1 MKARGGCGDHGSWG
15 GPQVVRCAR
24 RGWTFTEPGRE
35 ERASAKR
42 CWQRFV
48 HQNYGCFVLD
58 RRLDLRGGRRFLTSG
73 SQEVNPRA
81 QTPQWN
87 VLGWSQGP
95 SDDRTAP
102 QQLDRTEIS
111 VKMQLRGCQNA
122 HRFSQFQAA
131 KNSPHALRKHHGTSC
146 VDPKLVLTIR
156 RRHSSCFARPSSCQP
171 SGILKRDPG
180 RISAGVR
187 ESTGSRSTAGQSTIV
202 PALRLGQAAGM
213 RAADKRA
220 CASVTWLVRPQV
232 RGGFVAPKMMSGRD
246 HGCLPARIH
255 RETKYKPQRRPGEG
269 ARVWEAML
277 GFSRARG
284 CTGSWQ
290 RQNMMSGR
298 DHGSLPARIHRETKS
313 QPRRRPG
320 EGARVWEAM
329 LEFSRSRGAQGW
341 QRQNLA
347 SCRVSRRG
355 SACGPLSA
363 LTKPSPRRWTPHSS
377 ASPPLRP
384 RPPQKCEGWA

>member
-1 MKARGGCGDHGSWG
+1 M
-15 GPQVVRCAR
+15 RCAR
-24 RGWTFTEPGRE
+24 RGWTFTEPGRD

-42 CWQRFV
+42 CWQRCV
-48 HQNYGCFVLD
+48 HQIYGCFVLD
-58 RRLDLRGGRRFLTSG
+58 PRLDLRGGRRFLTSG
-73 SQEVNPRA
+73 SKEVEPRA

-87 VLGWSQGP
+87 VLGWSQGR

-131 KNSPHALRKHHGTSC
+131 KNSPHALREHHGTSW

-156 RRHSSCFARPSSCQP
+156 RRHSSCFAHQSSCQP
-171 SGILKRDPG
+171 SRILKRDPG

-213 RAADKRA
+213 RAADNRA
-220 CASVTWLVRPQV
+220 CGSVTLLAGETPARC
-232 RGGFVAPKMMSGRD
+232 GGDSWRRTMMSGRD

-255 RETKYKPQRRPGEG
+255 RETKSKPQRQPGED

-284 CTGSWQ
+284 CTGLATPKDDVREGTWV
-290 RQNMMSGR
+290 
-298 DHGSLPARIHRETKS
+298 PAS
-313 QPRRRPG
+313 
-320 EGARVWEAM
+320 ADS
-329 LEFSRSRGAQGW
+329 SR
-341 QRQNLA
+341 N
-347 SCRVSRRG
+347 
-355 SACGPLSA
+355 
-363 LTKPSPRRWTPHSS
+363 
-377 ASPPLRP
+377 
-384 RPPQKCEGWA
+384 EI